1 MLRRLRL
8 KFILTNMLL
17 VTVVLLAVFGALM
30 ISTAQQLER
39 ESAAAMKL
47 ALRQDGIPPQLELHL
62 PDQGGAREWRW
73 AIPVFCVTIEAD
85 GTLTLEEGSQVK
97 VTEDT
102 LAQAVQEIQEAQ
114 APSGTLQNLGLRFQQ
129 EQLSDGRVRIAFSD
143 LSWERASLGQLMV
156 NSLLIGGTAL
166 AVFFAISLFLAR
178 LSLKPVERAWTQ
190 QRQFVAD
197 ASHELKTPLTVIL
210 ANTGIMAA
218 HPDATVASQR
228 KWLGYIQ
235 EEAQRMKEL
244 VEDMLFLAKHDG
256 AERPKDSRTVNF
268 SDLVTGCVLRFESVA
283 FERQVELNSHIPP
296 GLSLSGEPGSP
307 GTEWPGCLPAS
318 DQIQTGVPIGLPAP
332 AAPPGPRQPLVIAAD
347 PLPSPAAPCQLGDGQ
362 FQLQHRD
369 LLQGQDPLL
378 LLPLDLG
385 QGLLPALLCH
395 VIPSFFP
402 SILCFL
408 TGEGSQRSLR
418 QIRVGRPSCN
428 LPRGGPMRTSAP
440 THMVPSLRRGAPW
453 GSRRPQ
459 EAGGPV
465 CRPYG
470 VSSTSTVGS
479 AKSGAEVKPHQRQF
493 L

>member
-143 LSWERASLGQLMV
+143 LSWERATLGRLMV
-156 NSLLIGGTAL
+156 NSLLIGGAAL

-210 ANTGIMAA
+210 ANTGLVLS
-218 HPDATVASQR
+218 HPEDTVAAQS
-228 KWLGYIQ
+228 KWLEYTHD
-235 EEAQRMKEL
+235 EAEQMKEL
-244 VEDMLFLAKHDG
+244 VDDLLFLAKSDAARQPAAR
-256 AERPKDSRTVNF
+256 AETAMSEVA
-268 SDLVTGCVLRFESVA
+268 LGCLLPFELVA
-283 FERQVELNSHIPP
+283 FEAGVALEHRITP
-296 GLSLSGEPGSP
+296 GLSLRGDEGQLRRLVMILLDNAVKYAGPGGTVTLTLERHQERLRLAVHNTGEPIPPEHLPHLFERFYRADAARNRSGGGYGLGLAIARSILEGHHGRLTVTSTAAA
-307 GTEWPGCLPAS
+307 GTTFTA
-318 DQIQTGVPIGLPAP
+318 
-332 AAPPGPRQPLVIAAD
+332 
-347 PLPSPAAPCQLGDGQ
+347 
-362 FQLQHRD
+362 
-369 LLQGQDPLL
+369 
-378 LLPLDLG
+378 LLP
-385 QGLLPALLCH
+385 
-395 VIPSFFP
+395 
-402 SILCFL
+402 
-408 TGEGSQRSLR
+408 
-418 QIRVGRPSCN
+418 
-428 LPRGGPMRTSAP
+428 
-440 THMVPSLRRGAPW
+440 RR
-453 GSRRPQ
+453 
-459 EAGGPV
+459 
-465 CRPYG
+465 
-470 VSSTSTVGS
+470 
-479 AKSGAEVKPHQRQF
+479 
-493 L
+493 

>member
-143 LSWERASLGQLMV
+143 LSWERASLGRLMV
-156 NSLLIGGTAL
+156 NSLLIGGAAL

-197 ASHELKTPLTVIL
+197 ASHELKTPPH
-210 ANTGIMAA
+210 G
-218 HPDATVASQR
+218 
-228 KWLGYIQ
+228 
-235 EEAQRMKEL
+235 
-244 VEDMLFLAKHDG
+244 
-256 AERPKDSRTVNF
+256 DSGQHRNH
-268 SDLVTGCVLRFESVA
+268 GR
-283 FERQVELNSHIPP
+283 PP
-296 GLSLSGEPGSP
+296 GRHS
-307 GTEWPGCLPAS
+307 
-318 DQIQTGVPIGLPAP
+318 GLPAQVAGLHPGGGP
-332 AAPPGPRQPLVIAAD
+332 ADEGAGGGHALPGQARRGGAAQG
-347 PLPSPAAPCQLGDGQ
+347 LPHGQ
-362 FQLQHRD
+362 FQRPGHRVRA
-369 LLQGQDPLL
+369 
-378 LLPLDLG
+378 
-385 QGLLPALLCH
+385 AL
-395 VIPSFFP
+395 
-402 SILCFL
+402 
-408 TGEGSQRSLR
+408 
-418 QIRVGRPSCN
+418 
-428 LPRGGPMRTSAP
+428 
-440 THMVPSLRRGAPW
+440 
-453 GSRRPQ
+453 
-459 EAGGPV
+459 
-465 CRPYG
+465 
-470 VSSTSTVGS
+470 
-479 AKSGAEVKPHQRQF
+479 
-493 L
+493 